1 MAEQRKF
8 NAHLNKKGLDNH
20 ITVDQAREM
29 AQHQGRTYLF
39 IVAARSGPKV
49 VGEDG
54 SEDVAL
60 IPDLV
65 ELVPAEHEERVRAVQ
80 RAFYMARPEQH
91 GQAAFEAPGEGEQSV
106 DSALDDLG
114 AAVTTD
120 EDAWGGDPDEPLDG
134 SEARRLAAVPDEAPI
149 NPSDDE
155 DPPGEP
161 EPCPFPGCKRQIEH
175 DGPHRDGAGHIL
187 GSDVEDG

>member
-8 NAHLNKKGLDNH
+8 NAHLNRKGLDNH

-91 GQAAFEAPGEGEQSV
+91 GQAAFEGPGDGEQSV

-120 EDAWGGDPDEPLDG
+120 DDAWGGDPEEPLDG
-134 SEARRLAAVPDEAPI
+134 SEERRLAAVPDRVK
-149 NPSDDE
+149 
-155 DPPGEP
+155 GELIG
-161 EPCPFPGCKRQIEH
+161 CAFPGCVLTEH
-175 DGPHRDGAGHIL
+175 PDGDHQTADGSVIDPEA
-187 GSDVEDG
+187 VEQ